1 MELEVE
7 RVGLLVELEVESG
20 GPLVE
25 VEVERV
31 GLLLEVELEEG
42 VELEP
47 LVDADSSPVGRT
59 LSPVGT
65 VGADVACACLARF
78 LAAAFVCQ
86 PHEHGL
92 FADDL
97 KKTPCWHFLIAAIA
111 AKTSL
116 FDGFWPLPV
125 NTGLPS
131 AKSIS
136 CSAYCPIPRKQCDIS
151 PRRSSYL

>member
-1 MELEVE
+1 M
-7 RVGLLVELEVESG
+7 GLLVELEVEGVRS
-20 GPLVE
+20 LVEVE

-31 GLLLEVELEEG
+31 GSLLEVEG

-47 LVDADSSPVGRT
+47 LVDADSSPVDRT

-65 VGADVACACLARF
+65 VGVDVACACLACF

-97 KKTPCWHFLIAAIA
+97 KKKPCQHFLIAAIA
-111 AKTSL
+111 TKTSL
-116 FDGFWPLPV
+116 FDGFWLLPV
-125 NTGLPS
+125 NTSLPS